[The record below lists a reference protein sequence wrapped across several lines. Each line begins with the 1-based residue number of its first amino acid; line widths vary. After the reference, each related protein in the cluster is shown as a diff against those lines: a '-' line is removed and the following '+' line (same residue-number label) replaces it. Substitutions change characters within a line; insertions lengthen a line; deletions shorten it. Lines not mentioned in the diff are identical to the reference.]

1 MQTAPKAV
9 LIGRTNV
16 GKSSLFNKMIEEQ
29 KSLVSDVA
37 GTTRDRFEADCIWR
51 ASVIRMVDTGGLD
64 VDQSQEIERNVVQQA
79 NIAIKQADVILF
91 LVDVNVGPTMDDLDI
106 ARKLLRSGKAVI
118 TVGNKAD
125 NPEARRRAASD
136 EWKSWPLSKPLA
148 ISAKQGSGVGDLLD
162 KVTEVLT
169 KIGKPPIDVAEI
181 LPMRVCVLGEP
192 NVGKSTLLN
201 AIMGEQRF
209 ITANIPHTTREPNDA
224 LLEHEDQLYQF
235 IDTAGVRKQSSRRN
249 SGTAL
254 EKIGVDK
261 TLDTLERAD
270 VALFVIDV
278 TKGISAQE
286 RHLAGVLQES
296 RVSVIIVANKW
307 DLIPD
312 KTPTSVNEHEEIIR
326 GYLPQIKYA
335 PIIFTSAL
343 TGQRAQAIFSLIS
356 HVFSTRFTQLTNDEA
371 RQFMSRAIVRHRP
384 MRGKGVKS
392 PNITAFYQSHINP
405 PIFTLEVNLPRKD
418 SLAIAYVRFLENI
431 MREQYNF
438 EGTPIEIRIE
448 AGRKSHTTY

>member
-29 KSLVSDVA
+29 KSLVSEVA

-51 ASVIRMVDTGGLD
+51 GKVIRMVDTGGLD
-64 VDQSQEIERNVVQQA
+64 VDQSQEIERNVVEQA
-79 NIAIKQADVILF
+79 NIAIEQADIILF
-91 LVDVNVGPTMDDLDI
+91 VVDVNVGPVPDDIEI
-106 ARKLLRSGKAVI
+106 ARKLLKSGKPVI

-125 NPEARRRAASD
+125 NADLRRRVESD
-136 EWKSWPLSKPLA
+136 EWKAWPLKRPLA
-148 ISAKQGSGVGDLLD
+148 LSAKQGAGVGDLLD
-162 KVTEVLT
+162 EATAVLT
-169 KIGKPPIDVAEI
+169 KAGKPPVDVSEV

-201 AIMGEQRF
+201 AVMGEKRF

-224 LLEHEDQLYQF
+224 FLEHEGQLYQF
-235 IDTAGVRKQSSRRN
+235 IDTAGVRKQASRRK
-249 SGTAL
+249 SGTTL

-261 TLDTLERAD
+261 TLDTLQRAD

-286 RHLAGVLQES
+286 RHLAGLLQES
-296 RVSVIIVANKW
+296 KVSVIIVANKW
-307 DLIPD
+307 DLIPN
-312 KTPTSVNEHEEIIR
+312 KTPTSVNDYEAIIR

-343 TGQRAQAIFSLIS
+343 TGQRAQAIFELIS
-356 HVFSTRFTQLTNDEA
+356 HVFQTRFTQLTNDEA
-371 RQFMSRAIVRHRP
+371 RQFMSRAIVRHKP

-392 PNITAFYQSHINP
+392 PHITAFYQSHINP
-405 PIFTLEVNLPRKD
+405 PIFTLAVNLPRKD
-418 SLAIAYVRFLENI
+418 SLSIAYVRFLENL
-431 MREQYNF
+431 MREHYDF
-438 EGTPIEIRIE
+438 EGTPIDIRIE